1 MQEERFLV
9 ILLRSSADASKNW
22 MD

>member
-1 MQEERFLV
+1 MLEERFLV

>member
-1 MQEERFLV
+1 MQEDRFLV